1 MRAEMEQFG
10 LLKRQRSVLTDYLVP
25 LRGEADDI
33 RIFLPLE
40 RLQACLGPDAGDMVV
55 LHQGEEI
62 RIRMLDLDPTP
73 HVTMFKAYDDVGVE
87 VRLIR
92 DGSAWKVTAD
102 FRGTEDLGS
111 GLSLVHRVR
120 LIP

>member
-1 MRAEMEQFG
+1 
-10 LLKRQRSVLTDYLVP
+10 
-25 LRGEADDI
+25 
-33 RIFLPLE
+33 
-40 RLQACLGPDAGDMVV
+40 
-55 LHQGEEI
+55 
-62 RIRMLDLDPTP
+62 MLDLDPTP